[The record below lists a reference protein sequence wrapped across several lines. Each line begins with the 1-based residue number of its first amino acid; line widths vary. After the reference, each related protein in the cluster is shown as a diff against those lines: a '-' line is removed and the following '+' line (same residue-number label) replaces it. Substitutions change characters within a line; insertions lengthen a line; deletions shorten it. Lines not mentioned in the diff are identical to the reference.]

1 MSPHWTT
8 GNSIIDVPTSHSM
21 ISLKFYSLIP
31 HGYICLFYLHNIFF
45 FLTSMMLDNPKEEWN
60 ESLVSDLLL
69 KHINSRSIDAVS
81 HYVNSVY
88 AKIKQQ

>member
-1 MSPHWTT
+1 
-8 GNSIIDVPTSHSM
+8 
-21 ISLKFYSLIP
+21 
-31 HGYICLFYLHNIFF
+31 
-45 FLTSMMLDNPKEEWN
+45 MMLDNPKEEWN